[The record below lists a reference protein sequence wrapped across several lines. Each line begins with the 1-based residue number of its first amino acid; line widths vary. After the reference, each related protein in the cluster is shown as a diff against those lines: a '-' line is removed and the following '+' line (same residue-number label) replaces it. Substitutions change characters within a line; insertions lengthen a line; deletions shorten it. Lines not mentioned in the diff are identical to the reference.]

1 MLKMEL
7 TKNVFFLI
15 FLCGFY
21 GFGEDMGIIRG
32 PMYSSG
38 AHALSPYNTYIYIS
52 LSLSLYIYIGSNS
65 QKLMRATLISV
76 RPRGSPPSPTMPH
89 PTHLANH
96 DSKNFQIDD
105 AH

>member
-52 LSLSLYIYIGSNS
+52 LSLSLYIYWLKFSKADEGNPHICEAQREPPFTHN
-65 QKLMRATLISV
+65 A
-76 RPRGSPPSPTMPH
+76 SPHHTIM
-89 PTHLANH
+89 TA
-96 DSKNFQIDD
+96 
-105 AH
+105 

>member
-7 TKNVFFLI
+7 TKNVFFFFI

-38 AHALSPYNTYIYIS
+38 AHALSPYNASHTYIF
-52 LSLSLYIYIGSNS
+52 LSLSIYIGSNS
-65 QKLMRATLISV
+65 TITGVKVSLCGL
-76 RPRGSPPSPTMPH
+76 
-89 PTHLANH
+89 
-96 DSKNFQIDD
+96 K
-105 AH
+105 